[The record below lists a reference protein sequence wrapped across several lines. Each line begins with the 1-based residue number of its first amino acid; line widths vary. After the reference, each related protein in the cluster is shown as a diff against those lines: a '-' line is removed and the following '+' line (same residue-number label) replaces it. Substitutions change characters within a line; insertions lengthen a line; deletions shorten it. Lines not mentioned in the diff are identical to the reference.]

1 MDTEI
6 RRRKPKKKHK
16 VIFIV
21 TAVIAAVIL
30 IASYLDNKLDPLVAM
45 MAEVQAKNKVSE
57 MINASTERAIFES
70 GYTYDNLVNIRY
82 DSAGRI
88 TSISADSLKMTHLR
102 TKITEYIIN
111 DFKSLSDF
119 TIEISVG
126 NVMDDEII
134 FGRLPDMRIP
144 ASIDPAAAVTST
156 LESTFEAAGINQTL
170 HRIYADIKAD
180 VCVLTLISNFNIEIN
195 AKVALAETVIVGD
208 IPKVYWGN

>member
-16 VIFIV
+16 AIFIA

-30 IASYLDNKLDPLVAM
+30 IAAYLDNKLDPLVAM

-57 MINASTERAIFES
+57 MINASTERALLES
-70 GYTYDNLVNIRY
+70 GYTYDSLVNIRY

-88 TSISADSLKMTHLR
+88 TSISADSLKMTRLR
-102 TKITEYIIN
+102 TKITDYIIN
-111 DFKSLSDF
+111 DFKDFGGF

-144 ASIDPAAAVTST
+144 ASIDS
-156 LESTFEAAGINQTL
+156 S
-170 HRIYADIKAD
+170 
-180 VCVLTLISNFNIEIN
+180 
-195 AKVALAETVIVGD
+195 
-208 IPKVYWGN
+208 